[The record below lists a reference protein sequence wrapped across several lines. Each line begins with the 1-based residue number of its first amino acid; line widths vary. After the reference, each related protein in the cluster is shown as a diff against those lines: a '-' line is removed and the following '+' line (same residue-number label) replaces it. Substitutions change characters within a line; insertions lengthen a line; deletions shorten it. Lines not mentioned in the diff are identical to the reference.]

1 MRHILYAMI
10 KTGKTAVIVLFGL
23 LMIFCCGCTEEV
35 RVAAEGDQ
43 VSVNYKGMLDDGTV
57 FDSSFGGEPLE
68 FTIGD
73 GTLISGFDTAVRGMA
88 VGEVKTVPLPYD
100 EAYGP
105 YYDELVIIVPISV
118 FGENS
123 TPEIGQTAR
132 LTGDDSLITATV
144 TNISGTNVT
153 LDANHRLA
161 GENLTFTIELVDII
175 SG

>member
-1 MRHILYAMI
+1 MI
-10 KTGKTAVIVLFGL
+10 KNGIRAAGIVLLGL
-23 LMIFCCGCTEEV
+23 LIIFCCGCTEEV
-35 RVAAEGDQ
+35 RLAEEGDR

-73 GTLISGFDTAVRGMA
+73 GSLITGFDAAVRGMA
-88 VGEVKTVPLPYD
+88 VGDVKTVTIPFD

-105 YYDELVIIVPISV
+105 YYDERVITVPISV

-123 TPEIGQTAR
+123 TPEVGQTAR
-132 LTGDDSLITATV
+132 LTSDNGLITATV
-144 TNISGTNVT
+144 TNVSDTNVT

-161 GENLTFTIELVDII
+161 GENLTFTIELVEII